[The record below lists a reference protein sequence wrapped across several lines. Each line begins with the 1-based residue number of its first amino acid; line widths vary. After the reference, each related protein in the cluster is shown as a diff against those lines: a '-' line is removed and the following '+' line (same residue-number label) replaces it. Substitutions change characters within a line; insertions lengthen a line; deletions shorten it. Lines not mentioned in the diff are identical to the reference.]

1 MQIKMTRQRVLLI
14 SLLSVICGLVL
25 PYVALGDY
33 VYWTD
38 EAYQAL
44 SVRNYS
50 DAPIGM
56 LAFYI
61 GNLWTRLA
69 GDGLYQLRLLMVI
82 CYQISIAASCLF
94 LYRKTGQPLLSS
106 LLFLMLCVA
115 ARFVSLPLYGW
126 DAGAYPFMTAF
137 AIGLLW
143 YMGRP
148 GLRRIA
154 AVGALSALM
163 VLSRAS
169 TLAALPA
176 ILVLIIWGSRDERR
190 RLVTVVKQ
198 SAVGLIV
205 FAAVGCGVILLMT
218 GGDFSVYVRA
228 WSPDNIINRHFETG
242 YLIWRLQEC
251 SRNVFVAYYPMALC
265 FAGACLVGLMKR
277 SRLAGFWT
285 VSAVCAFLSFNFMRM
300 YLKDDIHPF
309 GLLQS
314 FYILVLVL
322 PWLYNATHDSRLRP
336 EVARMTVVTGCV
348 MLATV
353 GSDGFVER
361 PMVLTGIPLLCALM
375 DKRLYSLLISYT
387 GVALVSVLAMT
398 LYVQRENLKTSTA
411 DLGGFG
417 HLAGLSADPE
427 LTDILTLTEIAPRIE
442 AIADKGGQYAVVGTE
457 RYIYD
462 YIYKDTT
469 SYNLHHFHY
478 LDGEDE
484 LGILRELCVAYDYIF
499 LLSGRNK
506 SSASMLKA
514 CGFEVECEGC
524 GFTLYHRM

>member
-1 MQIKMTRQRVLLI
+1 M
-14 SLLSVICGLVL
+14 
-25 PYVALGDY
+25 
-33 VYWTD
+33 
-38 EAYQAL
+38 
-44 SVRNYS
+44 
-50 DAPIGM
+50 
-56 LAFYI
+56 
-61 GNLWTRLA
+61 
-69 GDGLYQLRLLMVI
+69 
-82 CYQISIAASCLF
+82 
-94 LYRKTGQPLLSS
+94 
-106 LLFLMLCVA
+106 
-115 ARFVSLPLYGW
+115 
-126 DAGAYPFMTAF
+126 
-137 AIGLLW
+137 
-143 YMGRP
+143 
-148 GLRRIA
+148 
-154 AVGALSALM
+154 
-163 VLSRAS
+163 
-169 TLAALPA
+169 
-176 ILVLIIWGSRDERR
+176 
-190 RLVTVVKQ
+190 TVVKQ

-322 PWLYNATHDSRLRP
+322 PWLYNATHDSRLRS